1 MQQFLYYIY
10 SGRKYLQGLFLS
22 MALILLTMLSFATPA
37 NATGAYDL
45 PSLVAGEKTW
55 IIDQAEVLSRISE
68 GQINGT
74 LENLAKETGNEVR
87 FVTIHRLDYDE
98 TAQSFTDQLF
108 EKWFPT
114 PETQANQTLLAID
127 TVTNTTGIRTG
138 EKVKSLMSDE
148 IAQSVASETV
158 LVPLRQGDK
167 YNQAFVDASDR
178 ISAVLSGK
186 SDPGAPV
193 VTNNE
198 QVEST
203 FKKAD
208 ETDAGS
214 STIWVIGLLIAAT
227 VIPMAT
233 YYWYQ
238 SMGS

>member
-1 MQQFLYYIY
+1 MQQFLYRIY
-10 SGRKYLQGLFLS
+10 SGRKYLQQLFLS
-22 MALILLTMLSFATPA
+22 LVLMLLAMQSFATPA
-37 NATGAYDL
+37 NATGVYDI
-45 PSLVAGEKTW
+45 PSVVAGEKTW
-55 IIDQAEVLSRISE
+55 ILDQAEVLSRISE
-68 GQINGT
+68 GQINNI
-74 LENLAKETGNEVR
+74 LDNLAKQTGNEVR
-87 FVTIHRLDYDE
+87 FVTIHRLDYEE
-98 TAQSFTDQLF
+98 TAQSFTDRLF

-114 PETQANQTLLAID
+114 PETQANQILLAID

-148 IAQSVASETV
+148 IAQSVAQETV

-167 YNQAFVDASDR
+167 YNQAFIDASDR

-186 SDPGAPV
+186 PDPGAPV
-193 VTNNE
+193 VINNE

-203 FKKAD
+203 FKKAE
-208 ETDAGS
+208 ETDTGGS
-214 STIWVIGLLIAAT
+214 TVWVIGLLIAAT

>member
-1 MQQFLYYIY
+1 MQ
-10 SGRKYLQGLFLS
+10 G
-22 MALILLTMLSFATPA
+22 FATPA
-37 NATGAYDL
+37 NATGAYDML
-45 PSLVAGEKTW
+45 NLVAGEKTW
-55 IIDQAEVLSRISE
+55 ILDQAEVLSRISE
-68 GQINGT
+68 GQINST
-74 LENLAKETGNEVR
+74 LEKLAQQTGNEVR
-87 FVTIHRLDYDE
+87 FVTIHRLDYGE

-108 EKWFPT
+108 AKWFPT

-127 TVTNTTGIRTG
+127 TVTNTTGIHTG

-158 LVPLRQGDK
+158 LVPLREGDK
-167 YNQAFVDASDR
+167 YNQAFVDAGDR
-178 ISAVLSGK
+178 ISAILSGK
-186 SDPGAPV
+186 PDPGAPV
-193 VTNNE
+193 VADNL

-208 ETDAGS
+208 ETDTGS

>member
-1 MQQFLYYIY
+1 MQQFLYHIY
-10 SGRKYLQGLFLS
+10 SGRKYLQRLFLS
-22 MALILLTMLSFATPA
+22 LALVLLAMQSFATPA

-45 PSLVAGEKTW
+45 PNLVAGEKTW

-68 GQINGT
+68 GQINNT
-74 LENLAKETGNEVR
+74 LANLAKETGNEVR

-98 TAQSFTDQLF
+98 TAQSFTDKLF
-108 EKWFPT
+108 ERWFPT

-158 LVPLRQGDK
+158 VVPLRQGDK

-186 SDPGAPV
+186 PDPGAPV
-193 VTNNE
+193 VADTLK
-198 QVEST
+198 VEST
-203 FKKAD
+203 FKKAE
-208 ETDAGS
+208 ETDTGG

>member
-1 MQQFLYYIY
+1 MQ
-10 SGRKYLQGLFLS
+10 
-22 MALILLTMLSFATPA
+22 SFATPA

-68 GQINGT
+68 GQINNT
-74 LENLAKETGNEVR
+74 LGNLAKETGNEVR

-98 TAQSFTDQLF
+98 TAQSFTDKLF
-108 EKWFPT
+108 ERWFPT

-158 LVPLRQGDK
+158 LVPLRESDK
-167 YNQAFVDASDR
+167 YNQAFVDASLR
-178 ISAVLSGK
+178 ISTVLSGK
-186 SDPGAPV
+186 PDPGAPV
-193 VTNNE
+193 VADTL

-203 FKKAD
+203 FKKAE
-208 ETDAGS
+208 ETDTGG

>member
-1 MQQFLYYIY
+1 MQQFLYHIY
-10 SGRKYLQGLFLS
+10 SGRKYLQQFFLS
-22 MALILLTMLSFATPA
+22 LALVLLAMQSFVAPA
-37 NATGAYDL
+37 NATGVYQM
-45 PSLVAGEKTW
+45 PSLAAGERTW
-55 IIDQAEVLSRISE
+55 IVDQAEVLSLVTE
-68 GQINGT
+68 GQINNT

-87 FVTIHRLDYDE
+87 FVTFRRLDYGE

-108 EKWFPT
+108 AKWFPT
-114 PETQANQTLLAID
+114 PEDRANQTLLAID
-127 TVTNTTGIRTG
+127 TLTNTTGIHIG

-148 IAQSVASETV
+148 IAESVASETV
-158 LVPLRQGDK
+158 LVPLREGDK

-178 ISAVLSGK
+178 IAAVLSGK
-186 SDPGAPV
+186 PDPGAPV
-193 VTNNE
+193 VADNL

-203 FKKAD
+203 FTKAD
-208 ETDAGS
+208 DTDTGS

>member
-1 MQQFLYYIY
+1 MQQFLYRIY
-10 SGRKYLQGLFLS
+10 SGRKYLQQLFLS
-22 MALILLTMLSFATPA
+22 LVLMLLAMQSFATPA
-37 NATGAYDL
+37 NATGVYDL
-45 PSLVAGEKTW
+45 HSLVAGEKTW
-55 IIDQAEVLSRISE
+55 ILDQAEVLSRISE

-74 LENLAKETGNEVR
+74 LENLAKQTGNEVR
-87 FVTIHRLDYDE
+87 FVTIHRLDYEE
-98 TAQSFTDQLF
+98 TAQSFTDRLF

-138 EKVKSLMSDE
+138 EQVKSLMSDE
-148 IAQSVASETV
+148 IAQSVAQETV

-167 YNQAFVDASDR
+167 YNQAFIDASDR

-186 SDPGAPV
+186 PDPGAPV
-193 VTNNE
+193 VINNE

-203 FKKAD
+203 FKKAE

-238 SMGS
+238 SMSS

>member
-1 MQQFLYYIY
+1 MQQFLYRIY
-10 SGRKYLQGLFLS
+10 SGRKYLQQLFLS
-22 MALILLTMLSFATPA
+22 LVLMLLAMQSFATPA
-37 NATGAYDL
+37 NATGVYDL

-55 IIDQAEVLSRISE
+55 ILDQAEVLSRISE

-74 LENLAKETGNEVR
+74 LENLAKQTGNEVR
-87 FVTIHRLDYDE
+87 FVTIHRLDYEE
-98 TAQSFTDQLF
+98 TAQSFTDRLF

-148 IAQSVASETV
+148 IAQSVAQETV

-167 YNQAFVDASDR
+167 YNQAFIDASDR

-186 SDPGAPV
+186 PDPGAPV
-193 VTNNE
+193 VINNE

-203 FKKAD
+203 FKKAE

-238 SMGS
+238 SMSS